1 MCGVFGNSPF
11 QMREVY
17 ASANRIAT
25 PDPVEI
31 ENPYGYRGFLLLID
45 ITVDTGTDS
54 VVFNIETECSPT
66 DEWFEILDSASLAD
80 VGETVMQVYA
90 GATPVADLVTGY
102 HPGRRV
108 RIVPVHTGTDGL
120 TYSVH
125 LLWVN

>member
-1 MCGVFGNSPF
+1 MSVWGCAPF
-11 QMREVY
+11 HERVVY
-17 ASANRIAT
+17 ASASRTASPT
-25 PDPVEI
+25 AVEI
-31 ENPYGYRGFLLLID
+31 ENTYGYRGFLLFID

-54 VVFNIETECSPT
+54 VVFNIETECNGI

-80 VGETVMQVYA
+80 VGETVMQVYG
-90 GATPVADLVTGY
+90 GATPVADLVTGF